1 MVTGGFGGDGNGAG
15 SGSGSG
21 SGVWMTFKWSIPP
34 ILMDDDNIAHQ
45 TGDSL
50 GTMIGTIIKTDTHE
64 IDLNMVD
71 YLRVRITLN
80 VTKLVQRCVAIG
92 GKRLATTKQVDA
104 EKENDAES
112 STNVS
117 ANQAGQLDT
126 NIPKIQL
133 DVTATAPDKSVVVV
147 ATPNDAPLVAHMGV
161 DPILNTNLGASMH
174 TTPMTA

>member
-92 GKRLATTKQVDA
+92 
-104 EKENDAES
+104 DAES